1 MLTERD
7 RSLLKFLEDNKGIST
22 QQAKYI
28 FFDGIERS
36 AIRRLNQLEDKGILE
51 YYYRGK
57 NKIYKLV
64 GSPELSYHD
73 TIIYDFYAW
82 IYKQGGSVLDFKK
95 NPHFINNMLIPDGL
109 FKCRLP
115 YKDTFGTFFFILEV
129 DYQHP
134 TSDEKIKV
142 FYEKLYREQ
151 TLKEY
156 CGVAEFPMLIIAKE
170 YIGFRERSNNFEI
183 IYTDFKFKNL
193 YDILT
198 DI

>member
-7 RSLLKFLEDNKGIST
+7 RSLLKFLENNKGIST

-36 AIRRLNQLEDKGILE
+36 AIRRLNQLEDKDILE

-82 IYKQGGSVLDFKK
+82 IYRQGGTVIDFKK
-95 NPHFINNMLIPDGL
+95 NPHFIHNMLIPDGL

-170 YIGFRERSNNFEI
+170 YIGLRERSNNFEI

>member
-1 MLTERD
+1 MLTNRD
-7 RSLLKFLEDNKGIST
+7 RSLLKFLENNKGIST

-82 IYKQGGSVLDFKK
+82 I
-95 NPHFINNMLIPDGL
+95 
-109 FKCRLP
+109 
-115 YKDTFGTFFFILEV
+115 
-129 DYQHP
+129 
-134 TSDEKIKV
+134 
-142 FYEKLYREQ
+142 
-151 TLKEY
+151 
-156 CGVAEFPMLIIAKE
+156 
-170 YIGFRERSNNFEI
+170 
-183 IYTDFKFKNL
+183 
-193 YDILT
+193 
-198 DI
+198 

>member
-1 MLTERD
+1 MLTNRD
-7 RSLLKFLEDNKGIST
+7 RLLLKFLEDNKGIST

-57 NKIYKLV
+57 NKIYKFV
-64 GSPELSYHD
+64 GSSELSYHD

-82 IYKQGGSVLDFKK
+82 IYRQGGTVIDFKK
-95 NPHFINNMLIPDGL
+95 NPHFIHNMLIPDGL

-170 YIGFRERSNNFEI
+170 YIGLRERSNNFEI